1 MPHAPRTHPRPVRL
15 SRRSAILI
23 AGGAWLAAGIPARA
37 STPSPVADAA
47 WTSGPP
53 LPSARSEFAGVFL
66 DGSIVVAGGFGA
78 ESTVSRLDLASGV
91 WSDLAPL
98 PEPRHHLGLAALDGA
113 IYAIGGHDATHGA
126 TDTAWRYDPEAD
138 AWSDLPPLPQGPRGA
153 LGCAALNGTI
163 VAVGGSSGDLSG
175 PATADVA
182 AFDPATETWTLL
194 PPMPT
199 AREHL
204 AVAAAGGILVAIGGR
219 NGGQFDPAMDTA
231 VERYDPSTGDWRT
244 GSPIPDGR
252 SGMGVAVDVDVDAAS
267 IIVLGG
273 EGREGTNGL
282 YNRVQRYEVAADAW
296 SDLPALPVARHGI
309 AAAVADGVLYAIGGS
324 TRAYT
329 VANTDA
335 VDRLPLSDRV

>member
-1 MPHAPRTHPRPVRL
+1 MPHAHRTHPHPVRL
-15 SRRSAILI
+15 SRRAAVLM
-23 AGGAWLAAGIPARA
+23 AGGGWLAAGIPARA

-47 WTSGPP
+47 WMSGPP
-53 LPSARSEFAGVFL
+53 LPSARSEFAGTLL
-66 DGSIVVAGGFGA
+66 DGAIVVAGGFGA
-78 ESTVSRLDLASGV
+78 ESTVSRLDLAAGV

-113 IYAIGGHDATHGA
+113 IYAIGGHDVTHGA

-182 AFDPATETWTLL
+182 AFDPATGTWTLL

-204 AVAAAGGILVAIGGR
+204 AVAVAGGILVAIGGR

-231 VERYDPSTGDWRT
+231 VERYDPANNTWST
-244 GSPIPDGR
+244 GSPMPDGR
-252 SGMGVAVDVDVDAAS
+252 SGMGVAVDEDAAS
-267 IIVLGG
+267 IVVLGG

-282 YNRVQRYEVAADAW
+282 YDQVQRYDVATDTW
-296 SDLPALPVARHGI
+296 SDLPPLPVARHGI

-329 VANTDA
+329 AENTDA
-335 VDRLPLSDRV
+335 VDRLVPSERG